1 MPGVCR
7 VIPLW
12 QGSCNQWDCDE
23 MGHMNVRVYV
33 EKQLEG
39 LVAFSHAAG
48 MPNAFRPESPS
59 TIVPIDQHIRFIRE
73 VLPGRPLSMRGCVL
87 DIGASDAVI
96 YQDLLHADGK
106 LAAAF
111 RTRIAHV
118 DTAEGT
124 QFDWSRRVR
133 EKMKGLTGKTPA
145 EAKPR
150 SIEPDAPG
158 RALEAITLDTVSGIG
173 APRIGMGAVPPEHC
187 GAFGQMHPSW
197 VIGRI
202 SDSVPNLLHG
212 WRSRVGEQ
220 AGGKRMGA
228 AVLEYRIRYHRLPR
242 AGDLFVVHTSLG
254 AVTEKTHSLVHWM
267 MDPLSAGPWATCE
280 AVAIS
285 LDLDARK
292 AVAAPP
298 EMLDELEQIAPRGL
312 TI

>member
-1 MPGVCR
+1 M
-7 VIPLW
+7 IPLW

-39 LVAFSHAAG
+39 LVAFGHAAG

-59 TIVPIDQHIRFIRE
+59 TILPLDQHIRFVRE
-73 VLPGRPLSMRGCVL
+73 VLPGRPMSMAGCL
-87 DIGASDAVI
+87 LEIGTDDAVI
-96 YQDLLHADGK
+96 YQELRHADGA

-111 RTRIAHV
+111 RTRIVHV

-124 QFDWSRRVR
+124 HFAWSRRVL
-133 EKMKGLTGKTPA
+133 EKMQRLKGKMPT

-150 SIEPDAPG
+150 SIEPDTPG
-158 RALEAITLDTVSGIG
+158 RPLAAISLTTVEDTG

-187 GAFGQMHPSW
+187 GAFGWMHPFW

-212 WRSRVGEQ
+212 WRSRVGQQ

-254 AVTEKTHSLVHWM
+254 AVTEKTHSLVHWV
-267 MDPLSAGPWATCE
+267 MDPLSGGPWATCE

-298 EMLDELEQIAPRGL
+298 DMLAELEKIAPRGL

>member
-1 MPGVCR
+1 MQGVRR
-7 VIPLW
+7 VTPLW

-48 MPNAFRPESPS
+48 MPNAFRPQSPS
-59 TIVPIDQHIRFIRE
+59 TLLPIDQHIRFIRE
-73 VLPGRPLSMRGCVL
+73 VLPGRPLTMNGCIL
-87 DIGASDAVI
+87 DIGESDAVI
-96 YQDLLHADGK
+96 YQELRHADGA
-106 LAAAF
+106 LSATF

-124 QFDWSRRVR
+124 AFAWSRRVR
-133 EKMKGLTGKTPA
+133 ERMGHLSGKTPT
-145 EAKPR
+145 EGKPR
-150 SIEPDAPG
+150 SIDPDAPS
-158 RALEAITLDTVSGIG
+158 RSLEDISLAQVFAIG
-173 APRIGMGAVPPEHC
+173 APQIGMGAVPPEHC
-187 GAFGQMHPSW
+187 GAFGWMQPSW

-212 WRSRVGEQ
+212 WRNRVGEQ

-228 AVLEYRIRYHRLPR
+228 AVLEYRLRYHRLPR

-254 AVTEKTHSLVHWM
+254 NVTEKTHSLVHWM
-267 MDPLSAGPWATCE
+267 MDPLSGGAWATCE

-298 EMLDELEQIAPRGL
+298 GMLAELEKIAPRGL